1 MRAQGASL
9 NPGSSLELN
18 YRDQKAA
25 RNTIGKIHMSMPAS
39 KTAQSALTRRK
50 FLLFTGGALL
60 LAACGEGPRGR
71 LPRIGLALG
80 GGGAKGLAHIPMLEA
95 LDELGIRPHRIAGT
109 SIGAIIGALY
119 AAGKPGV
126 EIRELVEQFLVSDED
141 IAKQWFPLPRSLR
154 WLDFIDPSVQEG
166 GLLDSDDFIR
176 YLGETIAVRRF
187 EDLKIPL
194 RVMAADLWSGEP
206 VVLDSGDLLPALQA
220 SMALPGVFPPVKL
233 NGRELV
239 DGGVADPLPYDLL
252 TRDCDLV
259 IAIDVSGDRK
269 PVDGEELSFLG
280 VLFHSFQIMSRNILA
295 EKFKK
300 RRPDIYIRPAIDNVR
315 VLEFY
320 KAKQVFADARPARM
334 ELTQSLTKLRRRG
347 TSRPGCSRTTEYQ
360 ARAQTRNPLPVGSG
374 INRGFSVFGGEGYQS
389 AGITERR

>member
-1 MRAQGASL
+1 MSK
-9 NPGSSLELN
+9 PVSS
-18 YRDQKAA
+18 
-25 RNTIGKIHMSMPAS
+25 
-39 KTAQSALTRRK
+39 TAMNALTRRK
-50 FLLFTGGALL
+50 FLLFTGTALL

-95 LDELGIRPHRIAGT
+95 LDELGIRPYRIAGT

-126 EIRELVEQFLVSDED
+126 EIRGLVEQFLISDQD
-141 IAKQWFPLPRSLR
+141 IAKKWFPLPRSLR
-154 WLDFIDPSVQEG
+154 WLEFIDPSAQQG

-176 YLGETIAVRRF
+176 YLGEAMTAQRF
-187 EDLKIPL
+187 EDLGIPL

-206 VVLDSGDLLPALQA
+206 VVLDSGDPLPALQA

-239 DGGVADPLPYDLL
+239 DGGVANPLPFDLL
-252 TRDCDLV
+252 IRDCDLV

-269 PVDGEELSFLG
+269 PVDDEKLSFLG
-280 VLFHSFQIMSRNILA
+280 VLFHSFQIMGRNILA
-295 EKFKK
+295 EKLKK
-300 RRPDIYIRPAIDNVR
+300 RRPDIYIRPVIDNVR

-320 KAKQVFADARPARM
+320 KAKQVFADAMPART
-334 ELTQSLTKLRRRG
+334 ELTQALTKLLRRG
-347 TSRPGCSRTTEYQ
+347 TSRPGCKRTTE
-360 ARAQTRNPLPVGSG
+360 
-374 INRGFSVFGGEGYQS
+374 
-389 AGITERR
+389 

>member
-1 MRAQGASL
+1 M
-9 NPGSSLELN
+9 P
-18 YRDQKAA
+18 K
-25 RNTIGKIHMSMPAS
+25 PAS
-39 KTAQSALTRRK
+39 ATTTPALTRRK
-50 FLLFTGGALL
+50 FLLFISGTLL
-60 LAACGEGPRGR
+60 LAACGEGARER
-71 LPRIGLALG
+71 VPRIGLALG

-95 LDELGIRPHRIAGT
+95 LDEMGIRPYRIAGT

-119 AAGKPGV
+119 GAGKSGA
-126 EIRELVEQFLVSDED
+126 EIRALVEQFLISDED
-141 IAKQWFPLPRSLR
+141 VSKQWLPLPRSLR
-154 WLDFIDPSVQEG
+154 WLDFLDPSVQEG

-187 EDLKIPL
+187 KDLKIPL

-206 VVLDSGDLLPALQA
+206 VVLDSGELLPALQA
-220 SMALPGVFPPVKL
+220 SMALPGVFPPVRL

-252 TRDCDLV
+252 TRDCDIV

-269 PVDGEELSFLG
+269 PVDGGELSFLG

-300 RRPDIYIRPAIDNVR
+300 RRPDIYIRPDIDNVR

-320 KAKQVFADARPARM
+320 KAKQVFADALPARR
-334 ELTQSLTKLRRRG
+334 ELTRSLTNLLRRG
-347 TSRPGCSRTTEYQ
+347 TSRPGCSQTTE
-360 ARAQTRNPLPVGSG
+360 
-374 INRGFSVFGGEGYQS
+374 
-389 AGITERR
+389 

>member
-1 MRAQGASL
+1 
-9 NPGSSLELN
+9 
-18 YRDQKAA
+18 
-25 RNTIGKIHMSMPAS
+25 MP
-39 KTAQSALTRRK
+39 KPPTATTTPSLTRRK
-50 FLLFTGGALL
+50 FLLFISGTLM
-60 LAACGEGPRGR
+60 LAACGEGVRGR
-71 LPRIGLALG
+71 VPRIGLALG

-95 LDELGIRPHRIAGT
+95 LDEMRIRPYRIAGT

-119 AAGKPGV
+119 AAGKPGT
-126 EIRELVEQFLVSDED
+126 EIRALVEQFLISDED
-141 IAKQWFPLPRSLR
+141 VSKQRFPLPRSLR
-154 WLDFIDPSVQEG
+154 WLDFLDPSVQEG

-176 YLGETIAVRRF
+176 FLGETIAVRRF
-187 EDLKIPL
+187 KDLKIPL
-194 RVMAADLWSGEP
+194 QVIAADLWSGEP
-206 VVLDSGDLLPALQA
+206 VVLDSGELLPALQA

-252 TRDCDLV
+252 TRDCDIV

-300 RRPDIYIRPAIDNVR
+300 RRPDIYIRPDIDNVR

-320 KAKQVFADARPARM
+320 KAKQVFADALPARK
-334 ELTQSLTKLRRRG
+334 ELTRSLTKLLHRS
-347 TSRPGCSRTTEYQ
+347 TSRPGCSQTTE
-360 ARAQTRNPLPVGSG
+360 
-374 INRGFSVFGGEGYQS
+374 
-389 AGITERR
+389 